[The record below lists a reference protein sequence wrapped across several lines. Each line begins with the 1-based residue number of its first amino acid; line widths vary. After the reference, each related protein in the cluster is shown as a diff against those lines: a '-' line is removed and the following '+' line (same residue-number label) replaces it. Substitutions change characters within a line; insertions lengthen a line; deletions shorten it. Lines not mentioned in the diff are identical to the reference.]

1 MKNHAVLFVCLGNI
15 CRSPMAEYVLR
26 HRAAEAGVA
35 HRIHVQSCGTSG
47 WHDGENMHQGT
58 RRTLQQ
64 HGIAATG
71 FSSRKIRRQDIDAYD
86 FLIVM
91 DNDNLAELE
100 RLFGRQAHK
109 IFKLTDL
116 LPDSGYNE
124 VPDPW
129 YSGDFD
135 ETYTL
140 VRAGS
145 DALLKKL
152 GLL

>member
-1 MKNHAVLFVCLGNI
+1 
-15 CRSPMAEYVLR
+15 
-26 HRAAEAGVA
+26 
-35 HRIHVQSCGTSG
+35 
-47 WHDGENMHQGT
+47 
-58 RRTLQQ
+58 
-64 HGIAATG
+64 
-71 FSSRKIRRQDIDAYD
+71 
-86 FLIVM
+86 M
-91 DNDNLAELE
+91 DDDNLAELE
-100 RLFGRQAHK
+100 HLFGRQAHK